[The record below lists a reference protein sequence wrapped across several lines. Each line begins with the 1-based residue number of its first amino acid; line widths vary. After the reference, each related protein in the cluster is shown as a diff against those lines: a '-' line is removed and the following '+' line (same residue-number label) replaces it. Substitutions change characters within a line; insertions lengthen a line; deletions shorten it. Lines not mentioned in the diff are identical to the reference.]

1 MPSYRHAWATI
12 TGKVFVSDDEI
23 LEALRD
29 THGDRP
35 DVDDLGIDAYTYE
48 EAKIAFEVLA
58 ESKIKDLFP
67 TDDPVK
73 FNEVQIDMDSYKS

>member
-1 MPSYRHAWATI
+1 MSYRSAWTTI
-12 TGKVFVSDDEI
+12 TGKVFVSDDDI
-23 LEALRD
+23 LELLRS

-35 DVDDLGIDAYTYE
+35 EVDDLGIDAYTYE

-58 ESKIKDLFP
+58 DQKIKDLFP

-73 FNEVQIDMDSYKS
+73 FNEAEIDMDSYKC

>member
-1 MPSYRHAWATI
+1 MSSYRSAWATI

-23 LEALRD
+23 LDLLIQ

-35 DVDDLGIDAYTYE
+35 ETEEDGIDAYTYE

-73 FNEVQIDMDSYKS
+73 FNEAEIDMDSYKS